1 MTDEHAMKVAK
12 VIANAIGDNF
22 SDAFKNKQRWT
33 AKRGM
38 SGGRFRDVN
47 EPFQDDY
54 IAAAKAAAAVIA
66 ADRAGLVA
74 RIAEL
79 EAEVERL
86 AVTVSAAEQR
96 ASQSEHRLHSF
107 RRSRASTSKALSEF
121 IKARAPELWPDYAAV
136 SVNKSVYTDDYT
148 QEPTWEREMNILLYR
163 AEKAEEE
170 LAAAR
175 AALGA
180 SYDA

>member
-1 MTDEHAMKVAK
+1 MPTDPNALAAK
-12 VIANAIGDNF
+12 AWEAIHRFDANAIPPGIRAD
-22 SDAFKNKQRWT
+22 
-33 AKRGM
+33 
-38 SGGRFRDVN
+38 
-47 EPFQDDY
+47 E
-54 IAAAKAAAAVIA
+54 IAAIAAVYA
-66 ADRAGLVA
+66 PRL
-74 RIAEL
+74 AEL

-175 AALGA
+175 TALGA
-180 SYDA
+180 THDQRR

>member
-1 MTDEHAMKVAK
+1 MTDEHEHAMKVAEQAYSAGNL
-12 VIANAIGDNF
+12 VTCDGYYEFDL
-22 SDAFKNKQRWT
+22 D
-33 AKRGM
+33 
-38 SGGRFRDVN
+38 
-47 EPFQDDY
+47 
-54 IAAAKAAAAVIA
+54 AAAAVIA

-79 EAEVERL
+79 EGEVERL

-175 AALGA
+175 AVLGA
-180 SYDA
+180 SHDA

>member
-1 MTDEHAMKVAK
+1 MLTDP
-12 VIANAIGDNF
+12 
-22 SDAFKNKQRWT
+22 
-33 AKRGM
+33 
-38 SGGRFRDVN
+38 N
-47 EPFQDDY
+47 EL
-54 IAAAKAAAAVIA
+54 AAKAAEHAYSAGNLVTCDGYYEFDLDAAQAAIAAVYA
-66 ADRAGLVA
+66 PRL
-74 RIAEL
+74 AEL

-86 AVTVSAAEQR
+86 DVTVSAAEQR

-107 RRSRASTSKALSEF
+107 RQSRASTSKALSEF

-175 AALGA
+175 AVLGA
-180 SYDA
+180 SHD

>member
-1 MTDEHAMKVAK
+1 MLTDP
-12 VIANAIGDNF
+12 NAL
-22 SDAFKNKQRWT
+22 
-33 AKRGM
+33 
-38 SGGRFRDVN
+38 
-47 EPFQDDY
+47 
-54 IAAAKAAAAVIA
+54 AAKAAEHAYCAGNLVTCDGYYEFDLDAAQAAIAAVYA
-66 ADRAGLVA
+66 PRL
-74 RIAEL
+74 AEL

-86 AVTVSAAEQR
+86 DVTVSAAEQR

-175 AALGA
+175 AVLGA
-180 SYDA
+180 SHD